1 MLASLPPVDD
11 PNVLVGTET
20 ADDCAVYRV
29 NETHAIVQSV
39 DFFTPIVD
47 DPYTFGQIAAA
58 NSLSDIY
65 AMGAEPLFALSIM
78 GFPQH
83 SLPLDIMSQIFRG
96 GADKAREAGISV
108 LGGHTIEDSELKY
121 GLVVTSFAEID
132 RILTNSGAQPG
143 DDLVLTK
150 PLGVGAISSAIQ
162 RRIASDAIIKM
173 AGELMSSL
181 NRDAARAM
189 GQVGVHAA
197 TDVTGFGLLGHL
209 LEMTRASRVS
219 AEIFA
224 GHVPTLE
231 EAWEFVHKGK
241 VPAATHTNLSY
252 VSPHLHFENGLPRD
266 LPLMLADPQTAGG
279 LLISVPSDKTGQL
292 VDRLK
297 EMNTPAASRVGR
309 IIEEQ
314 EKRIIVRP

>member
-1 MLASLPPVDD
+1 VVED
-11 PNVLVGTET
+11 PNVLVSADT
-20 ADDCAVYRV
+20 ADDCAVYKV
-29 NETHAIVQSV
+29 SETHAIVQSV
-39 DFFTPIVD
+39 DFFTPVVD

-58 NSLSDIY
+58 NSLSDVY

-83 SLPLDIMSQIFRG
+83 NLPLRIMSEIFRG

-121 GLVVTSFAEID
+121 GLVVTAYAEID
-132 RILTNSGAQPG
+132 QIRTNADARPG

-162 RRIASDAIIKM
+162 RRIASKTLV
-173 AGELMSSL
+173 EKVETLMVTL

-189 GQVGVHAA
+189 KEVGVHAV

-209 LEMTRASRVS
+209 LEMTQASEVS

-224 GHVPTLE
+224 DNIPTLE
-231 EAWEFVHKGK
+231 EAWEFVRTGK
-241 VPAATHTNLSY
+241 IPAASHVNLNY
-252 VSPHLHFENGLPRD
+252 VTPHLRHENGLSREI
-266 LPLMLADPQTAGG
+266 LLMLADPQTNGG
-279 LLISVPSDKTGQL
+279 LLIALASEKTTKL
-292 VDRLK
+292 LSRLE
-297 EMNTPAASRVGR
+297 EMQVPAAAHIGR
-309 IIEEQ
+309 ITEKHD
-314 EKRIIVRP
+314 KRIIVYSQGL

>member
-1 MLASLPPVDD
+1 VDD
-11 PNVLVGTET
+11 PNALVAADT

-47 DPYTFGQIAAA
+47 DPYSFGQIAAA

-83 SLPLDIMSQIFRG
+83 DLQLSVMSDILRG
-96 GADKAREAGISV
+96 GADKAKEAGISV

-121 GLVVTSFAEID
+121 GLVVTAYAEID
-132 RILTNSGAQPG
+132 QIRTNADARVG

-162 RRIASDAIIKM
+162 RRIASEPLVQKATALM
-173 AGELMSSL
+173 ATL
-181 NRDAARAM
+181 NKDAAQAM
-189 GQVGVHAA
+189 REVGVHAA

-209 LEMTRASRVS
+209 LEMTQASKVS
-219 AEIFA
+219 AEIIA
-224 GHVPTLE
+224 GNVPTVE
-231 EAWEFVHKGK
+231 ESWEFVRKGK
-241 VPAATHTNLSY
+241 IPAASHTNLQY
-252 VSPHLHFENGLPRD
+252 VNPHLHYEKGLRQEVT
-266 LPLMLADPQTAGG
+266 LMLADPQTAGG
-279 LLISVPSDKTGQL
+279 LLIAVPPEKTE
-292 VDRLK
+292 RLIGRLQELK
-297 EMNTPAASRVGR
+297 TPAASHIGR
-309 IIEEQ
+309 ITEEQ
-314 EKRIIVRP
+314 SKRIIVFP